1 MFTMERWSLLP
12 DEIILMIFKYLA
24 DPELVNASMTCK
36 QWRRVYYDPSLWRSR
51 TFEFR
56 GYCKSHAERLQTLKK
71 YVDTM
76 GIYLQHIRIVCPSP
90 NMLTAFDVARC
101 VETLLSGLSCTQFGR
116 STIQS
121 FEMCQLFFARTWN
134 FFRSS
139 KCLLVDSISTFL
151 EFQTQVKVLDL
162 HNAFLP
168 PPFAYRIMKSFAR
181 SNSVMT
187 LEVLDILNYYSSE
200 VSTNLIGRQLQSVCK
215 GCWRLQEIK
224 LNYAYLS
231 SAKVVDLC
239 EYLSE
244 SLKNLSIYVTIFDLA
259 RGGNII
265 NSDSWRLAVQVC
277 PRLQVYFHLEGWPSD
292 ALVFLVP
299 YMPLVALTS
308 SGTPCRYST
317 LTLGDKT
324 SLLLDH
330 VAERFSATVQSA
342 TFLADTPSF
351 TLPSRASLVNFLRK
365 CQHIKSLVFSKQ
377 LMTQEI
383 INQAR
388 REIPNNASKDLS
400 VVKLV

>member
-71 YVDTM
+71 YVDTV
-76 GIYLQHIRIVCPSP
+76 GIYLQHIQIVCPFP
-90 NMLTAFDVARC
+90 NLLTAYDVAGC

-121 FEMCQLFFARTWN
+121 FEMCQLYFEHTWSFFP
-134 FFRSS
+134 SS
-139 KCLLVDSISTFL
+139 KWLLVDSISTFL
-151 EFQTQVKVLDL
+151 ELQTQVKTLSL
-162 HNAFLP
+162 RYAFLP
-168 PPFAYRIMKSFAR
+168 LPFAFRIMKSFAR
-181 SNSVMT
+181 SQSVET
-187 LEVLDILNYYSSE
+187 LKVLDVRNYFSSE
-200 VSTNLIGRQLQSVCK
+200 VHPNLIGRQLQSVCK
-215 GCWRLQEIK
+215 RCWKLQEIR
-224 LNYAYLS
+224 LNYSYLS

-244 SLKNLSIYVTIFDLA
+244 SLKNLSIYVTPSEYSRDWK
-259 RGGNII
+259 II

-277 PRLQVYFHLEGWPSD
+277 PRLQVYFHFEGWPKD

-324 SLLLDH
+324 SLLLNH

-342 TFLADTPSF
+342 TFLTDTPSF
-351 TLPSRASLVNFLRK
+351 TPASRDSLVNFLTK

-383 INQAR
+383 INQAQS
-388 REIPNNASKDLS
+388 ELPNNSSKDLS

>member
-56 GYCKSHAERLQTLKK
+56 GYCKSHAERLQTLMK

-76 GIYLQHIRIVCPSP
+76 GTYLQHIRIVCPSP
-90 NMLTAFDVARC
+90 NVLTAYDVAGC
-101 VETLLSGLSCTQFGR
+101 VETLLSGLLCTQNGR

-121 FEMCQLFFARTWN
+121 FEMCQLYFAHTWS

-139 KCLLVDSISTFL
+139 NLLLANSIAAFL
-151 EFQTQVKVLDL
+151 RLQKQVKTLSL
-162 HNAFLP
+162 HYAFLP
-168 PPFAYRIMKSFAR
+168 PPFAYRIMKSFAQ
-181 SNSVMT
+181 SKSVET
-187 LEVLDILNYYSSE
+187 LEVLDIRNYYSSE
-200 VSTNLIGRQLQSVCK
+200 VSTILIGRQLKSILPKC
-215 GCWRLQEIK
+215 CRLQEIR
-224 LNYAYLS
+224 LNYSYLS

-244 SLKNLSIYVTIFDLA
+244 SLKNLCIYVTPDYS
-259 RGGNII
+259 RDWNII
-265 NSDSWRLAVQVC
+265 NSDNWRDALHAC
-277 PRLQVYFHLEGWPSD
+277 PRLQVYFHFEGWPRD

-299 YMPLVALTS
+299 YMPLAELTS
-308 SGTPCRYST
+308 SGTECRYST
-317 LTLGDKT
+317 LTLGYKT
-324 SLLLDH
+324 SLFLNH
-330 VAERFSATVQSA
+330 VAERFSATIQSA
-342 TFLADTPSF
+342 TFLTDTPSF
-351 TLPSRASLVNFLRK
+351 TPASRDSLVNFLTK

-383 INQAR
+383 INQAQS
-388 REIPNNASKDLS
+388 ELPNNSSKDLS